1 VFPDLCLSQQSLDV
15 FLNRRS
21 KNNDKTRIL
30 ARIVYIEQHVA
41 GQLNSKPSGGGAGT
55 PEPTTSGVGSA
66 TNGASGGGAGGAGGS
81 IGSIVKY
88 EKDRNTYNLQ
98 PGTVYYECF
107 AEPITITVTSKQA
120 EKLK

>member
-1 VFPDLCLSQQSLDV
+1 M

-30 ARIVYIEQHVA
+30 ARIVCIEQHVA
-41 GQLNSKPSGGGAGT
+41 GQLNPKPSGSANTPDPVSPAVGAL
-55 PEPTTSGVGSA
+55 GS
-66 TNGASGGGAGGAGGS
+66 GGAGGAGGGGG
-81 IGSIVKY
+81 GSIVKY

-107 AEPITITVTSKQA
+107 AEPITITVNSKQA